1 MMGVGKLAQ
10 EFKHHGRAGQAG
22 EIALIKGRRDFH
34 YVGTNQ
40 IQSSKLTNAA
50 LSLQRGHPANFRRS
64 GTGRIV
70 RQPFSGGP
78 HAIGASLGD
87 SSR

>member
-40 IQSSKLTNAA
+40 IQSRKLTNAA
-50 LSLQRGHPANFRRS
+50 LRSSVVIPPISGVPVRRID
-64 GTGRIV
+64 RIEDIDIE
-70 RQPFSGGP
+70 
-78 HAIGASLGD
+78 ALI
-87 SSR
+87 